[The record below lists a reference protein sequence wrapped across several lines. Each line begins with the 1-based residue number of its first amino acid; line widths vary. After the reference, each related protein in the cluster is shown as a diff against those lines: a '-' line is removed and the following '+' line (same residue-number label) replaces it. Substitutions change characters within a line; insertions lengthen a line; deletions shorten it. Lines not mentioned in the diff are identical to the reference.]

1 MKRYR
6 VIVQNTFMSVEAI
19 ASPIESSKRAASS
32 AVGTGASRISS
43 LRRNKRKRR
52 RKRRKRR
59 RRKMRKKE
67 KRTSREKEKK
77 EGNGDGKCIRQRN
90 KEVE

>member
-1 MKRYR
+1 
-6 VIVQNTFMSVEAI
+6 MSVEAI

-52 RKRRKRR
+52 RRKRRKRR

-67 KRTSREKEKK
+67 KRTNREKEKK
-77 EGNGDGKCIRQRN
+77 EGNGDGKCIR
-90 KEVE
+90 